1 MSGRIPSI
9 GILLT
14 CYKRPQLLSDQLAA
28 IRRQTVPY
36 KELVVWA
43 NYDACHENSLFLSEA
58 FSSIA
63 ETPSASL
70 IRCSKNWGVWPRF
83 VATTFLDCEYYA
95 VFDDDT
101 MPGHDWLLNCLDTLD
116 ALKTDP
122 LVKDWRMSLLGT
134 CGILFPDGTRDS
146 AVGVGWKYPSNETMI
161 ADLIGHAWFFSRE
174 LAKEFVVCHDYGPSC
189 GEDYALSY
197 LARKHGGAVC
207 CPPHPPEQR
216 ELWGSL
222 RGMELGCDDVALWRQ
237 PGEPEKKQFVHDS
250 LRANGWPVA
259 TELFEVQQ

>member
-14 CYKRPQLLSDQLAA
+14 CYKRPQLLRDQLAA
-28 IRRQTVPY
+28 IRRQTIPY
-36 KELVVWA
+36 KELVIWVNGNVSPSVWG
-43 NYDACHENSLFLSEA
+43 DLQENEST
-58 FSSIA
+58 IV
-63 ETPSASL
+63 
-70 IRCSKNWGVWPRF
+70 CSKNWGVWPRF
-83 VATTFLDCEYYA
+83 AATTFMDCEYFA
-95 VFDDDT
+95 VFDCDS
-101 MPGHDWLLNCLDTLD
+101 MPGHDWLLNCLDTLE

-122 LVKDWRMSLLGT
+122 LVRNWRMSLLGT

-146 AVGVGWKYPSNETMI
+146 AVGVGWKYPSNETML
-161 ADLIGHAWFFSRE
+161 ADIIGHAWFFSRE

-237 PGEPEKKQFVHDS
+237 PGEPEKKQAVHDS
-250 LRANGWPVA
+250 LRANGWKVA